1 MTASL
6 IASEPPSLWAG
17 TPGGDVHAQPVTQP
31 VTQTQTQPFTQLL
44 AQPLRP
50 LLNQPLIGF
59 GQVRHT
65 RLRPQRNAFAY
76 RTYFLM
82 LPLRSMATH
91 RRVGA
96 VGDVGGHGGG
106 EGASEGAGGAGGATA
121 LAINRPAALSFYDCD
136 HGDGRSSGSGAGA
149 GGEDGAL
156 GWLDELLQREGIL
169 DATGEVWLHCYPR
182 VLGYTFKPVSFWY
195 CHTAQGAL
203 RAIVVEVNNTFGE
216 RHCYLLDR
224 PRYGQE
230 LRADKVFHVSPFCPV
245 EGGYRFRF
253 MLSLDPA
260 HAPHGAHTVAR
271 IDFDDADG
279 PLIQTS
285 VSGALV
291 PATRQA
297 IRTALWRYPAMT
309 FGVIARIH
317 WQAERL
323 WLKRTRFFS
332 KPVPPDAVVTRQL

>member
-1 MTASL
+1 MSTAGN
-6 IASEPPSLWAG
+6 A
-17 TPGGDVHAQPVTQP
+17 
-31 VTQTQTQPFTQLL
+31 
-44 AQPLRP
+44 
-50 LLNQPLIGF
+50 PLIGT

-65 RLRPQRNAFAY
+65 RLRPARNSFAY
-76 RTYFLM
+76 ATYFLM
-82 LPLRSMATH
+82 LPMRSLRAQPH
-91 RRVGA
+91 P
-96 VGDVGGHGGG
+96 
-106 EGASEGAGGAGGATA
+106 A
-121 LAINRPAALSFYDCD
+121 LARNRFGLISFFDHD
-136 HGDGRSSGSGAGA
+136 HGDGGPDSLAWI
-149 GGEDGAL
+149 DAL
-156 GWLDELLQREGIL
+156 LAREGIA

-195 CHTAQGAL
+195 CHTMDGLL

-224 PRYGQE
+224 PRYGRE
-230 LRADKVFHVSPFCPV
+230 LRAVKVFHVSPFCPV

-260 HAPHGAHTVAR
+260 RAPHGAHTVAR

-285 VSGALV
+285 VSGQLV

-297 IRTALWRYPAMT
+297 IRTALWRYPAMM

-317 WQAERL
+317 WQAVRL
-323 WLKRTRFFS
+323 WLKRTRSFH
-332 KPVPPDAVVTRQL
+332 KPVPPDAFVTRQL